1 MPDGDRGLREP
12 AGVGADRHDV
22 PALGHARL
30 SIVGII
36 GENQSDHR
44 HLTAFTENQS
54 HRLLDLRRPN
64 VEPSRQRHR
73 EVVRAEADHVDA
85 IEAKD
90 LVELIERASGL
101 DLRTGNGPIVGGL
114 EIIAIMIEPRPVR
127 APAAVPTRGVFH
139 RPHEGLSIL
148 DVPDQ
153 RAHDSLG
160 AGVQRAPD
168 QPWIVFRD
176 ADDRRETASARR
188 GEAAE
193 QGLVAAQAM
202 LLVDGDAVP
211 ARLADQLDEK
221 GVVEGEP
228 GVEQGAALSC
238 RRAEAVLAHEAAHAL
253 PSASIWPAA
262 SPINS
267 AILRLIWWSDWPT
280 PLASKSPLI
289 LRKTSSSPGSTR
301 SALITSRA

>member
-44 HLTAFTENQS
+44 HLTAFAENQS
-54 HRLLDLRRPN
+54 HRLPDLRRPDI
-64 VEPSRQRHR
+64 EPSRQCHR
-73 EVVRAEADHVDA
+73 QIVGPEADHVDA

-101 DLRTGNGPIVGGL
+101 DLRTGDGPIIGGL

-127 APAAVPTRGVFH
+127 APAAVPPRGVFH

-160 AGVQRAPD
+160 AGVERAPD
-168 QPWIVFRD
+168 QP
-176 ADDRRETASARR
+176 
-188 GEAAE
+188 
-193 QGLVAAQAM
+193 
-202 LLVDGDAVP
+202 
-211 ARLADQLDEK
+211 DEK

-253 PSASIWPAA
+253 PSDSIWPTA
-262 SPINS
+262 SPIVS
-267 AILRLIWWSDWPT
+267 AILRLIWWSDWST
-280 PLASKSPLI
+280 PLASKSALI